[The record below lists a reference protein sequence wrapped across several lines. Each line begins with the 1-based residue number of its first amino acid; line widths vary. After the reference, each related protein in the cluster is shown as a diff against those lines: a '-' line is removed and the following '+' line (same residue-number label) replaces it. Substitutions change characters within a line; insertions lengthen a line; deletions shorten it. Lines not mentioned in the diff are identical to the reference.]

1 MSWKKLL
8 QSNSVHRHNASRQ
21 ELNDI
26 RRLVARDLADA
37 AIPALSEDRRFA
49 TAYNA
54 ALQTAKMAVACAG
67 YRVASVP
74 GHHRLTLEGAKLS
87 LGKQAEQLADYFD
100 ACRRKRNEI
109 DYTGATIATT
119 TEADE
124 LVFHAKSFLK
134 MVEEWIETNHPMMR
148 G

>member
-8 QSNSVHRHNASRQ
+8 QDNKVHRHTTSVQ
-21 ELNDI
+21 ELTEI

-54 ALQTAKMAVACAG
+54 ALQTAKMAMACAG
-67 YRVASVP
+67 YRIASVP
-74 GHHRLTLEGAKLS
+74 GHHRLTFEGAKLA
-87 LGKQAEQLADYFD
+87 LGKPAEHLADYFD

-119 TEADE
+119 TEAEE
-124 LVFHAKSFLK
+124 LLLHAKAFLNL
-134 MVEEWIETNHPMMR
+134 VESWIDINHAALKR
-148 G
+148 

>member
-8 QSNSVHRHNASRQ
+8 QDNKVHRHTTSLQ
-21 ELNDI
+21 ELTEI

-37 AIPALSEDRRFA
+37 SIPALSEDRRFA

-54 ALQTAKMAVACAG
+54 ALQTGKMAIACAG
-67 YRVASVP
+67 YRIASVP
-74 GHHRLTLEGAKLS
+74 GHHRLTFEGAKLAV
-87 LGKQAEQLADYFD
+87 GKPAEALADYFD

-109 DYTGATIATT
+109 DYTGATIATS

-124 LVFHAKSFLK
+124 LLLHAKSFLGL
-134 MVEEWIETNHPMMR
+134 VEEWIESAHPKFKR
-148 G
+148 

>member
-1 MSWKKLL
+1 MGWKKLL
-8 QSNSVHRHNASRQ
+8 QSNRVHRHTTSPQ
-21 ELNDI
+21 ELTEL

-37 AIPALSEDRRFA
+37 AIPALSDDRRFA

-54 ALQTAKMAVACAG
+54 ALQTAKMAIACAG

-74 GHHRLTLEGAKLS
+74 GHHRLTFEGAKLS
-87 LGKQAEQLADYFD
+87 IGTQAGQLAYYFD

-119 TEADE
+119 TEAEDYCPT
-124 LVFHAKSFLK
+124 LK
-134 MVEEWIETNHPMMR
+134 LWIETNHPAMR
-148 G
+148 R

>member
-8 QSNSVHRHNASRQ
+8 QDNKVHRHTTSRQ
-21 ELNDI
+21 ELTEI

-37 AIPALSEDRRFA
+37 AIPALSEDRKFA

-54 ALQTAKMAVACAG
+54 ALQTAKMAIACAG

-74 GHHRLTLEGAKLS
+74 GHHRITFEGAKLA
-87 LGKQAEQLADYFD
+87 LGKPAEHLADYFD

-109 DYTGATIATT
+109 DYTGATVATT

-124 LVFHAKSFLK
+124 LLLHAKSFLSL
-134 MVEEWIETNHPMMR
+134 VEGWIDANYVPLKR
-148 G
+148 

>member
-1 MSWKKLL
+1 M
-8 QSNSVHRHNASRQ
+8 
-21 ELNDI
+21 
-26 RRLVARDLADA
+26 RRLVARNLADA
-37 AIPALSEDRRFA
+37 ALAGLSEDRRFA

-74 GHHRLTLEGAKLS
+74 AHHRVTFNGARLALGPSAAQLT
-87 LGKQAEQLADYFD
+87 DYFD

-109 DYTGATIATT
+109 DYTGARIATS

-124 LVFHAKSFLK
+124 LLLHARAFLA
-134 MVEEWIETNHPMMR
+134 MVETWIAAKHPALKP
-148 G
+148 

>member
-8 QSNSVHRHNASRQ
+8 QDNKVHRHTTSRQ
-21 ELNDI
+21 ELNEI
-26 RRLVARDLADA
+26 RRLVARDLTDA

-54 ALQTAKMAVACAG
+54 ALQTAKMAIACAG
-67 YRVASVP
+67 YRIASVP
-74 GHHRLTLEGAKLS
+74 GHHRLTFEGAKLAR
-87 LGKQAEQLADYFD
+87 GKPAEHLADYFD
-100 ACRRKRNEI
+100 SCRRKRNEI

-124 LVFHAKSFLK
+124 LLLHAKAFLNL
-134 MVEEWIETNHPMMR
+134 VEGWILSVHPPLKV
-148 G
+148 